1 MLRLMASGMPSA
13 LSAVARQ
20 LRWQAVRIEDADL
33 AVDEGLQHLVI
44 AAVDEEALRQ
54 AEQQARENSRLMQT
68 VGAGA
73 LSLAAMALNDMIDS
87 TTGEL
92 KRPLEPRDMP
102 ALMRVGARSAGHGS
116 SGRCAVQSGET
127 TGPSSR
133 QPAALRTTSPS

>member
-1 MLRLMASGMPSA
+1 MPSA

-73 LSLAAMALNDMIDS
+73 LSLAAMTLNDMIDS

-102 ALMRVGARSAGHGS
+102 ALMRVGAELVQLSIGAPTHICSAPAAGMEGS
-116 SGRCAVQSGET
+116 SSQSSWQRVAK
-127 TGPSSR
+127 PV
-133 QPAALRTTSPS
+133 